1 MNSAGISNIDGAHT
15 IRALEYAK
23 RIAYSTE
30 ETLMFTYEMA
40 KKYADS
46 PGCYVEC
53 GVAAGAQIIAMAAGA
68 PNKLIYA
75 FDSFEGLPLPS
86 NRDDQMPGIAML
98 TKDEQQALPD
108 PGKQALV
115 TTGAVSVSDSDFWT
129 HINSSGVFVHNITSV
144 KGWFEETIPLWPQEP
159 IAILR
164 LDGDL
169 YNSTRVC
176 LEGLHHLVI
185 SGGIIIID
193 DWRLPGCQGAVKDY
207 INKRRIASSRHN
219 AMTYVPEIQFV
230 SNIAYWIKP

>member
-1 MNSAGISNIDGAHT
+1 MNSPGIKNIDGANT

-40 KKYADS
+40 KKYADA
-46 PGCYVEC
+46 PGIYVEC
-53 GVAAGAQIIAMAAGA
+53 GTAAGAQVIAMRAGA
-68 PNKLIYA
+68 PNKNIHV

-86 NRDDQMPGIAML
+86 NRDDQMPGIAYL
-98 TKDEQQALPD
+98 TKAEQKALPD

-115 TTGAVSVSDSDFWT
+115 STGAVSVSTEDFWK
-129 HINSSGVFVHNITSV
+129 HLESAGVGRHNIV
-144 KGWFEETIPLWPQEP
+144 LNIGWFEHTVPEWPIGETYYP

-169 YNSTRVC
+169 YNSTYVC
-176 LEGLHHLVI
+176 LKHLYQNLIKGGLV
-185 SGGIIIID
+185 IID
-193 DWRLPGCQGAVKDY
+193 DWQLPGCRRAVDDFIDVRY
-207 INKRRIASSRHN
+207 LQNNSI
-219 AMTYVPEIQFV
+219 VLPEIQFV